1 MFTSISEFLNDLRT
15 QDVPPFFRQ
24 LFPLPNAKILTGA
37 ERRHGMMARDIK
49 GLCVFE
55 LMATHLL
62 DKTFPGE
69 RTLNALI
76 ENHTDQIEWQVSKWS
91 HNYSQML
98 VSLVEWQ
105 RAHQD
110 FTLEVVSNF
119 REMMASMSVVAPPD
133 QTVAETLKNV
143 GRAADSV
150 AHVAINA
157 NHMAMAA
164 HWKREHFEAMVK
176 ADELKRQVRKLL
188 RRCTT
193 LVNLNHKH
201 REAKYRRDRIIKALR
216 GRLGRGWRPSR
227 RNKKLIKRQRFHT
240 RDASHM
246 AQALESFN
254 EQIVNESTCV
264 TYALRK
270 CCDLY

>member
-1 MFTSISEFLNDLRT
+1 MFTSISKFLNDLHT
-15 QDVPPFFRQ
+15 QDVPPYFRQ
-24 LFPLPNAKILTGA
+24 LFPPPNAKNLTDA

-55 LMATHLL
+55 LMATRVL
-62 DKTFPGE
+62 DTTFPGE
-69 RTLNALI
+69 RTLKKLV
-76 ENHTDQIEWQVSKWS
+76 ENHTDQTEWQVSKWS
-91 HNYSQML
+91 HDYTQML

-164 HWKREHFEAMVK
+164 HWKREHFQAMVK
-176 ADELKRQVRKLL
+176 VDDLERQVRKLL
-188 RRCTT
+188 RRCAT

-201 REAKYRRDRIIKALR
+201 REAKYRRNRIIKALR
-216 GRLGRGWRPSR
+216 GRLGRRWRPSR
-227 RNKKLIKRQRFHT
+227 RDKKLMKHQRFLT
-240 RDASHM
+240 PRDASHV
-246 AQALESFN
+246 AQALERFN
-254 EQIVNESTCV
+254 EQLVDESTCV
-264 TYALRK
+264 VYA
-270 CCDLY
+270 